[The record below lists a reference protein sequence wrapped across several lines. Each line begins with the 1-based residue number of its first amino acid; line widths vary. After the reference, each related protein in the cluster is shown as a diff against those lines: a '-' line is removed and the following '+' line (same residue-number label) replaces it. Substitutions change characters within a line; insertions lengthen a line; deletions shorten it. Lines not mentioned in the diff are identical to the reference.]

1 MVRGSLNLG
10 LIPSPGPAPEPGP
23 LPEPI
28 LQLSGQDTLAHRLV
42 FDSARGELLAFNY
55 LTGRVIV
62 IARSEELRA
71 ATGSAELDLTAVLN
85 AGTEEEGV
93 QSIRV
98 WDNASSSLL
107 EMDLESILA
116 ELCQ

>member
-1 MVRGSLNLG
+1 VRN
-10 LIPSPGPAPEPGP
+10 E
-23 LPEPI
+23 
-28 LQLSGQDTLAHRLV
+28 
-42 FDSARGELLAFNY
+42 ELLALNL

-85 AGTEEEGV
+85 VGTEEEGV
-93 QSIRV
+93 QGIRV